1 MLVLTTGSEG
11 DSENDVII
19 RDSLGRKLCEVTLLE
34 CRRGRKARWGFSAG
48 SEIKIN
54 RRMVDRAAYPLDY
67 FGPKQETT

>member
-1 MLVLTTGSEG
+1 MLVLTVGV
-11 DSENDVII
+11 DDPENDVII

-48 SEIKIN
+48 PEIIIN